1 MRVLVL
7 GGTRFIGR
15 FVVDELTRRGHDV
28 TLFHRG
34 KTETSPPPAVHHLRG
49 DFGDFPRHLDA
60 LLARAPEVVLDV
72 VPFLDKAGH
81 GVTHFRGVARRAVV
95 ISSCDVYRAYGR
107 LHRTEPGTPDPVPL
121 TETSPLRSLP
131 AEELAD
137 AGIDY
142 DNIELEKAV
151 SSVRELPVT
160 ILRLPATFG
169 PADYQHR
176 LYPYLRRMDDGRP
189 AILLE
194 ERHAAWH
201 WPRGYVE
208 NVAAAIA
215 LAVTD
220 ERAAGRIYNV
230 TDECPSQEEWV
241 RQIASAAGWSG
252 AVVVVPAERLP
263 DRLRPRVDLSQDYA
277 LDASRI
283 GHELG
288 FAPAVG
294 HDEGLRRTVEWE
306 RANPPESVEPLD
318 YETED
323 NVLDALT
330 S

>member
-7 GGTRFIGR
+7 GGTRFVGR
-15 FVVDELTRRGHDV
+15 FVVERLTRRGHDV

-34 KTETSPPPAVHHLRG
+34 ETETSAPSTVHHLHG
-49 DFGDFPRHLDA
+49 DFADFPRHFDA
-60 LLARAPEVVLDV
+60 LLARAPEVVLDM

-81 GVTHFRGVARRAVV
+81 GVTHFRDVARRAVV

-121 TETSPLRSLP
+121 TEGSPLRSLP
-131 AEELAD
+131 MEELVD
-137 AGIDY
+137 EGIDY
-142 DNIELEKAV
+142 DNIELERAV
-151 SSVRELPVT
+151 ASVPKLPVT
-160 ILRLPATFG
+160 ILRLPATYG
-169 PADYQHR
+169 PGDYQHR
-176 LYPYLRRMDDGRP
+176 LYPYLRQMDDGRP

-215 LAVTD
+215 LAVED

-230 TDECPSQEEWV
+230 ADECPSQEEWV
-241 RQIASAAGWSG
+241 RQVASAAGWSG
-252 AVVVVPAERLP
+252 ETVTVPAEHLP

-283 GHELG
+283 GRELG
-288 FAPAVG
+288 FVSAVDR
-294 HDEGLRRTVEWE
+294 DEGLRRTVAWE
-306 RANPPESVEPLD
+306 RANPPVSVEPLD

-323 NVLDALT
+323 ELLDSLT